1 MGHPKPVVQEE
12 NQEENRLLIADC
24 FPITRAPGLHRLF
37 LDFCA
42 GDAAAGRFY
51 ASLPPDTGWQAR
63 PAVPAHWQELVSVL
77 AEQNPAGEGTAAART
92 LTALSQG
99 AGAVVTGQQVG

>member
-42 GDAAAGRFY
+42 GDAAAARFY
-51 ASLPPDTGWQAR
+51 ASLPPDAGWQAR
-63 PAVPAHWQELVSVL
+63 PSVPAHWAELMRLL
-77 AEQNPAGEGTAAART
+77 AEQNPAPAGSAGA
-92 LTALSQG
+92 TALDALSKE
-99 AGAVVTGQQVG
+99 AGVV